1 MSLAESKNIKWRISL
16 TTDILLVN
24 VPRISLVYPP
34 AGTSLLKGICEQ
46 QGFTCTVKDANFE
59 LLDSIKDADDFE
71 NITNYFTIPN
81 AEITPRCQNII
92 DTWYKELVD
101 YIVDVNPRHVCISVF
116 TFECQVATREL
127 CELLKQVYK
136 GKIIIGGED

>member
-1 MSLAESKNIKWRISL
+1 MGISL

-71 NITNYFTIPN
+71 IITNYFAILM
-81 AEITPRCQNII
+81 
-92 DTWYKELVD
+92 K
-101 YIVDVNPRHVCISVF
+101 H
-116 TFECQVATREL
+116 FETEFYTYDPWGTG
-127 CELLKQVYK
+127 LL
-136 GKIIIGGED
+136 IN